1 MIKKLSMDKLQ
12 IYLGDLTYNTVA
24 ISTEAM
30 PLNVGFIGAYCK
42 EKFGDQVEISVFKY
56 IEDIENAIKKSP
68 PDVLALSNYIWSYNL
83 SSEIFKIAKDINK
96 SIVTVWGGPNFPLD
110 FPSQEKFMKKHPE
123 VDVYVPIEGEV
134 GFSNTIQRILDA
146 ESTEKI
152 DEKIRNEPIE
162 LCISRNKEG
171 KLQNTFTGY
180 RIKNLDLE
188 MPSPY
193 TTGLLD
199 KFFDGKLAPILQTTR
214 GCPFHCSFCTDGSD
228 EVNKVNRFGIERVK
242 ADVDYI
248 AKKVPENTHT
258 LYISDLNFGML
269 PGDMNTCDAIVET
282 QEKYNFPTKILSTTG
297 KNNKERIIQSIKKLN
312 GTVALSM
319 SVQSMD
325 QEVLENIRRP
335 NISVDKMLALAP
347 TIREY
352 GLRTTSEVILGLPG
366 ETYEKH
372 VEGLRQLINAKMD
385 FVVIHNCMLLN
396 GSEMNTPKD
405 RERFGFKTKFRIVPR
420 DFGVLSNGKKVCE
433 IEEIVIGSDSLSFDE
448 FLELRL
454 IGFVL
459 WVSNQGIVFDAL
471 LKFLRERNV
480 DVFDLFHNMAKDYH
494 NAPDNVRKIF
504 DSFIKSTKNELW
516 DSPEDIKEFIQKD
529 ENYNKLVSGEAGFNV
544 IQYHHAW
551 ILTDFMDE
559 WVDYTIEN
567 AQILLDKKDSSIKI
581 SEEFED
587 VANFCRGVSHNPLK
601 PNRMETNPEYQFTF
615 DIVNWLE
622 NKSNKQLELFKMD
635 KEKEITFMYTE
646 EQNKIIQDDID
657 FNGDTLIGKTKA
669 LKAIPFQML
678 WRKPYGVD
686 LSYPENIR
694 AVERKRW
701 NTI

>member
-1 MIKKLSMDKLQ
+1 MDKLLNMDKLR
-12 IYLGDLTYNTVA
+12 IYLGDLTYDTVA

-42 EKFGDQVEISVFKY
+42 EQFGERVEISVFKY
-56 IEDIENAIKKSP
+56 IHDIENAIKKSP

-83 SSEIFKIAKDINK
+83 SSEIFKIVKDIDK
-96 SIVTVWGGPNFPLD
+96 SIVTIWGGPNFPLD

-123 VDVYVPIEGEV
+123 IDVYVPIEGEV
-134 GFSNTIQRILDA
+134 GFANTIQRILDA

-152 DEKIRNEPIE
+152 EQKIRNEPIE
-162 LCISRNKEG
+162 HCISRNKEG

-188 MPSPY
+188 IPSPY

-228 EVNKVNRFGIERVK
+228 EVNKVNRFGKERVK

-248 AKKVPENTHT
+248 AKKVPNNTHT

-297 KNNKERIIQSIKKLN
+297 KNNKERIIESIKKLN

-471 LKFLRERNV
+471 LKFLREKNV
-480 DVFDLFHNMAKDYH
+480 DVFDLFHNMAKNHHD
-494 NAPDNVRKIF
+494 APNSIKEIF

-516 DSPEDIKEFIQKD
+516 DSTEDIKEFIQED
-529 ENYNKLVSGEAGFNV
+529 ENYNKLVSGESGFNV

-551 ILTDFMDE
+551 ILTEFMDE
-559 WVDYTIEN
+559 WIDYTIKN
-567 AQILLDKKDSSIKI
+567 CQKLLDEKNSSIKL
-581 SEEFED
+581 SREFED
-587 VANFCRGVSHNPLK
+587 IANFCRGIGHNPLK
-601 PNRMETNPEYQFTF
+601 IDRMETNPKYQFTF

-622 NKSNKQLELFKMD
+622 DKSEKDLELFKMD
-635 KEKEITFMYTE
+635 KMREITFMYTE

-678 WRKPYGVD
+678 WRKPYGAD

-694 AVERKRW
+694 SVERKRW

>member
-42 EKFGDQVEISVFKY
+42 EKFGDQVEISIFKY

-68 PDVLALSNYIWSYNL
+68 PDVLALSNYVWSYNL
-83 SSEIFKIAKDINK
+83 SSEIFKIAKDING

-110 FPSQEKFMKKHPE
+110 FPSQEKFMKKHSE

-134 GFSNTIQRILDA
+134 RFANTIQRILDS
-146 ESTEKI
+146 ESSEKI
-152 DEKIRNEPIE
+152 QKNIRDKPIE
-162 LCISRNKEG
+162 HCVSRNKEG

-180 RIKNLDLE
+180 RINNLDKE

-193 TTGLLD
+193 TTELLD

-214 GCPFHCSFCTDGSD
+214 GCPFHCTFCTDGSD
-228 EVNKVNRFGIERVK
+228 EVNLVNRFGKERVK
-242 ADVDYI
+242 ADINYI

-258 LYISDLNFGML
+258 LYISDLNFGMI
-269 PGDMNTCDAIVET
+269 PGDLDTCDAIVEM
-282 QEKYNFPTKILSTTG
+282 QKKYNFPTKILSTTG
-297 KNNKERIIQSIKKLN
+297 KNNKERIIESIKKLN

-352 GLRTTSEVILGLPG
+352 DIRTTSEVILGLPG

-396 GSEMNTPKD
+396 GSEMNTPRD

-420 DFGVLSNGKKVCE
+420 DFGILSNGKKVCE

-471 LKFLRERNV
+471 LRFLRQKNL
-480 DVFDLFHNMAKDYH
+480 DIFDLFQNMAKNHH

-504 DSFIKSTKNELW
+504 DSFIKATKDELW
-516 DSPEDIKEFIQKD
+516 DSPEEIKEYIQND

-567 AQILLDKKDSSIKI
+567 AQVLLDKKDSSIKI

-601 PNRMETNPEYQFTF
+601 PNRMKTNPKYQFTF
-615 DIVNWLE
+615 NIVNWLE
-622 NKSNKQLELFKMD
+622 DKSDKKLESFKMT
-635 KEKEITFMYTE
+635 KESEIIFMYTE

-678 WRKPYGVD
+678 WRRPYGID